1 MVFRCLLALPIV
13 LLAACGGADSPTA
26 PTSEWID
33 LNSLT
38 PAAGT
43 TLTAGDRVTVTATVT
58 CTIVNS
64 DGGHTALLITDQG
77 FQTLNAPPS
86 DAAVATLSKGTA
98 TVTLTDTITVP
109 PSGSTVRVNL
119 PLFINSSNTTRM
131 LRTATY
137 SVR

>member
-1 MVFRCLLALPIV
+1 MIFRCLLALPIV

-26 PTSEWID
+26 PSSEWID

-38 PAAGT
+38 PATGT

-64 DGGHTALLITDQG
+64 DGGHTALLITNQAN
-77 FQTLNAPPS
+77 QTLNAPPS
-86 DAAVATLSKGTA
+86 DAAVATLPKGTT

-109 PSGSTVRVNL
+109 PSGSTVKVVL
-119 PLFINSSNTTRM
+119 PLFINGSNATRM
-131 LRTATY
+131 ARTVDYA
-137 SVR
+137 VR